1 MKLKI
6 KRMHPDVQ
14 MPTYA
19 SAGAACFDIRAYTP
33 KADSTSFN
41 DTCVFDTGLKVE
53 VPEGHVMLIFSRSG
67 HGFNSGV
74 RLANCTGVIDS
85 DYRGE
90 LLVKLATDGFEG
102 FSVAHGDRIAQA
114 MVIPCR
120 QIDLVEGELSET
132 DRGENGFGST
142 GVK

>member
-19 SAGAACFDIRAYTP
+19 SAGAACFDIRAYMPGRETTF
-33 KADSTSFN
+33 SSSYTFG
-41 DTCVFDTGLKVE
+41 TGLKVE

-67 HGFNSGV
+67 HGFNSDV
-74 RLANCTGVIDS
+74 RLANCTGVIDP

-90 LLVKLATDGFEG
+90 LRVKLTSDGFEG

-114 MVIPCR
+114 MVIPCL
-120 QIDLVEGELSET
+120 QVDLVEDELSET